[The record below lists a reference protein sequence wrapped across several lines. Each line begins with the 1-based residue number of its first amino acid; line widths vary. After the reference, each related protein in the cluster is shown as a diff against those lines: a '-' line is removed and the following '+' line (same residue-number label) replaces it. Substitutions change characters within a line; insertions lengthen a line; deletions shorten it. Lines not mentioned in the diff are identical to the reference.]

1 VAGVYLLK
9 TFKEETMR
17 TFIVITLLGACAA
30 NVISQQLS
38 SQTKAR
44 EIAAAFT
51 KNKHAVKE
59 KYGVRMEKYK
69 DVRSEPAVKSNIGDY
84 SGVYEVR
91 DLGYVIS
98 LQVGSDGRIQASGSE
113 NSRSFVLENAKIDG
127 ALLTA
132 SKVYSDGTKEKF
144 EGSFLN
150 RTDRESPTD
159 PGVRIF
165 GLGVVLT
172 TPFEING
179 LTYDKLFYQFK
190 Q

>member
-1 VAGVYLLK
+1 
-9 TFKEETMR
+9 MR
-17 TFIVITLLGACAA
+17 TFVVIVLSVACAA
-30 NVISQQLS
+30 GVVSQQLS

-59 KYGVRMEKYK
+59 KFGVRMEKYK
-69 DVRSEPAVKSNIGDY
+69 DVRSEPAVKSNLSEY
-84 SGVYEVR
+84 TGVYEVQ

-98 LQVGSDGRIQASGSE
+98 VQVGSDGRVQASGSE
-113 NSRSFVLENAKIDG
+113 KSRAFTLENAKIDG

-132 SKVYSDGTKEKF
+132 TKVYSDGAREKF

-150 RTDRESPTD
+150 RTDRNSPTD
-159 PGVRIF
+159 PGVTIF

-172 TPFEING
+172 TPFEVNG
-179 LTYDKLFYQFK
+179 LTYDKLFYQLK
-190 Q
+190 

>member
-1 VAGVYLLK
+1 
-9 TFKEETMR
+9 MR
-17 TFIVITLLGACAA
+17 TFVVIVLSVACAA
-30 NVISQQLS
+30 GVVSQQLS

-59 KYGVRMEKYK
+59 KFGVRMEKYK
-69 DVRSEPAVKSNIGDY
+69 DVRSEPAVKSNISEY
-84 SGVYEVR
+84 TGVYEVQ

-98 LQVGSDGRIQASGSE
+98 VQVGSDGRVQASGSE
-113 NSRSFVLENAKIDG
+113 KSRAFTLENARIDG

-132 SKVYSDGTKEKF
+132 TKVYSDGARQKF

-150 RTDRESPTD
+150 RTDRNSPTD
-159 PGVRIF
+159 PGVTIF

-172 TPFEING
+172 TPFEVDG
-179 LTYDKLFYQFK
+179 LTYDKLFYHLK
-190 Q
+190 

>member
-1 VAGVYLLK
+1 
-9 TFKEETMR
+9 MR
-17 TFIVITLLGACAA
+17 TFVVIVLLVACAA

-38 SQTKAR
+38 SQTKAV

-51 KNKHAVKE
+51 KHKHAVKE
-59 KYGVRMEKYK
+59 KFGVRMEKYK
-69 DVRSEPAVKSNIGDY
+69 DVRSEPAVKSNTLEY
-84 SGVYEVR
+84 TGVYEVPG
-91 DLGYVIS
+91 LGYVIS
-98 LQVGSDGRIQASGSE
+98 VQVGSDGRIQASGSE
-113 NSRSFVLENAKIDG
+113 NSRAFVLENAKIEG

-132 SKVYSDGTKEKF
+132 WKVYSDGTKEKF

-150 RTDRESPTD
+150 RTDRDSPTD
-159 PGVRIF
+159 PGVSIF

-179 LTYDKLFYQFK
+179 LTYDKLFYQLK

>member
-1 VAGVYLLK
+1 
-9 TFKEETMR
+9 MR
-17 TFIVITLLGACAA
+17 TFVVIVLSVACAA
-30 NVISQQLS
+30 GVVSQQLS

-59 KYGVRMEKYK
+59 KFGVRMEKYK
-69 DVRSEPAVKSNIGDY
+69 DVRSEPAVKSNISEY
-84 SGVYEVR
+84 SGVYEVQ

-98 LQVGSDGRIQASGSE
+98 VQVGSDGRIQASGSE
-113 NSRSFVLENAKIDG
+113 RSRAFTLENAKIDG

-132 SKVYSDGTKEKF
+132 TKVYSDGAREKF

-150 RTDRESPTD
+150 RTDRTSPTD
-159 PGVRIF
+159 PGVTIF

-172 TPFEING
+172 TPFEVNG
-179 LTYDKLFYQFK
+179 LTYDKLFYQLK
-190 Q
+190 

>member
-1 VAGVYLLK
+1 
-9 TFKEETMR
+9 MR
-17 TFIVITLLGACAA
+17 TFVVIVLSVACAA
-30 NVISQQLS
+30 GVVSQQLS

-59 KYGVRMEKYK
+59 KFGVRMEKYK
-69 DVRSEPAVKSNIGDY
+69 DVRSEPAVKSNISEY
-84 SGVYEVR
+84 SGVYEVQ

-98 LQVGSDGRIQASGSE
+98 VQVGSDGRIQASGSE
-113 NSRSFVLENAKIDG
+113 RSRAFTLENAKIDG

-132 SKVYSDGTKEKF
+132 TKVYSDGAREKF

-150 RTDRESPTD
+150 RTDRNSPTD
-159 PGVRIF
+159 PGVTIF

-172 TPFEING
+172 TPFEVNG
-179 LTYDKLFYQFK
+179 LTYDKLFYQLK
-190 Q
+190 

>member
-1 VAGVYLLK
+1 
-9 TFKEETMR
+9 MR
-17 TFIVITLLGACAA
+17 TFVVIVLSVACAA
-30 NVISQQLS
+30 SIVSQQLS

-59 KYGVRMEKYK
+59 KFGVRVEKYK
-69 DVRSEPAVKSNIGDY
+69 DVRSEPAVKSNLSEY
-84 SGVYEVR
+84 SGVYQVH

-98 LQVGSDGRIQASGSE
+98 VQVGNDGRIEANGSE
-113 NSRSFVLENAKIDG
+113 NSRTFTLENAKIDG

-132 SKVYSDGTKEKF
+132 TKVYSDGARERF

-150 RTDRESPTD
+150 RTDRNSPTD
-159 PGVRIF
+159 PGVTIF

-172 TPFEING
+172 TPFEVNG
-179 LTYDKLFYQFK
+179 LTYDKLFYQLK
-190 Q
+190 

>member
-1 VAGVYLLK
+1 
-9 TFKEETMR
+9 MR
-17 TFIVITLLGACAA
+17 TFIVIVLSVVCAGS
-30 NVISQQLS
+30 VFSQQLS

-51 KNKHAVKE
+51 KNKHIVKE

-69 DVRSEPAVKSNIGDY
+69 DVRSEPAVKSNIRDY
-84 SGVYEVR
+84 SGVYEVP

-98 LQVGSDGRIQASGSE
+98 VQAVDGRVQASGTE
-113 NSRSFVLENAKIDG
+113 KSRAFTFENAKIEG

-132 SKVYSDGTKEKF
+132 SKVYSDGAREKF
-144 EGSFLN
+144 EGVFLN
-150 RTDRESPTD
+150 RTDRNSPTD
-159 PGVRIF
+159 PGVSIF
-165 GLGVVLT
+165 GLGVILT

-179 LTYDKLFYQFK
+179 LTYDKLFYQLK